1 MSVLID
7 TGNLGADP
15 ELRYT
20 KDGKPVLNLRICV
33 THYQKNQTTGEYTP
47 RGLPKWY
54 NAAIFD
60 QRAEDL
66 SKVLKK
72 GYKVE
77 FYALY
82 AYDKEWEN
90 NGRKGVRTEL
100 FKPQI
105 LEYWP
110 PKNQGNPPTGN
121 GQGQWGTPDNNP
133 WAQPAQDQ
141 QPTQNAP
148 AQQTASADPWVISN
162 NDNNPPF

>member
-90 NGRKGVRTEL
+90 NGRQGVRTEL
-100 FKPQI
+100 HKPQI
-105 LEYWP
+105 LNYAP

-121 GQGQWGTPDNNP
+121 GQGQWGTPAADP
-133 WAQPAQDQ
+133 WAQQPAQDQ
-141 QPTQNAP
+141 QPTQNAQQP
-148 AQQTASADPWVISN
+148 AAAAPWVISN
-162 NDNNPPF
+162 NDDNNPPF

>member
-90 NGRKGVRTEL
+90 NGRQGVRTEL
-100 FKPQI
+100 HKPQI
-105 LEYWP
+105 LNYAP
-110 PKNQGNPPTGN
+110 PKNQGNPPANT
-121 GQGQWGTPDNNP
+121 GQGQWGAPADNP
-133 WAQPAQDQ
+133 WAQQPTQDQ

-148 AQQTASADPWVISN
+148 AQQPAADPWVIG

>member
-15 ELRYT
+15 VLRYT

-33 THYQKNQTTGEYTP
+33 NHYQKNQTTGEYTP

-66 SKVLKK
+66 SKVLKQ

-82 AYDKEWEN
+82 AYDVKWES
-90 NGRKGVRTEL
+90 NGRQGVRTEL
-100 FKPQI
+100 HKPQI
-105 LEYWP
+105 LNYAP
-110 PKNQGNPPTGN
+110 PKNQGNPPANT
-121 GQGQWGTPDNNP
+121 GQGQWGAPTDNP
-133 WAQPAQDQ
+133 WAQQPAQPAQ
-141 QPTQNAP
+141 QAP
-148 AQQTASADPWVISN
+148 AQQPAADDPWVIN
-162 NDNNPPF
+162 NNDDNNPPF